1 MIFELPKNANYAGT
15 VVKIANIIPLENCDN
30 VVGTTIFGFQA
41 IVGKNTQVGDLGV
54 VFPAETQLS
63 EEYCMNNN
71 LFRDE
76 NRNKDVTE
84 KGYIENSRR
93 CKAVKFRGHTSS
105 CLFMPL
111 KSLDFIL
118 GKRVT
123 QLVEGDTFDSIQDI
137 EICRKYVIKEPT
149 ERRNHQAQPK
159 RFNRVDTKF
168 IPQHFDTENY
178 FRNDR
183 NVAPEADII
192 VTQKLHGTSIRIANT
207 IVLRKLTWRERLAK
221 WFGIK
226 VQETEYDLVQGSRK
240 VIKDVTNP
248 YHDHFYTED
257 IWSIEGQKL
266 KGLLPENFIIYG
278 EIIGFTSDGAEI
290 QHSYTYDVA
299 PRHCVLYVYR
309 VAFVNASGLVTDLT
323 WDQLKEFCLAR
334 GLRFV
339 PELWRGKHK
348 DFFPA
353 PFLERR
359 LSDNFDMAI
368 PLSHEETVDE
378 GICIRVDK
386 LTPYIL
392 KAKSQKFYEHESSLL
407 DKGEEDLESQ
417 QTWEAVGSGVKTV

>member
-1 MIFELPKNANYAGT
+1 MKFEAPKNPNYAAS
-15 VVKIANIIPLENCDN
+15 VVRIANIIPLENCDN
-30 VVGTTIFGFQA
+30 VVATTIFGFQA
-41 IVGKNTQVGDLGV
+41 IVGKNTQVGDLGI

-63 EEYCMNNN
+63 DAYCMNNN

-76 NRNKDVTE
+76 NRNKDINE

-111 KSLDFIL
+111 ASLGYIL
-118 GKRVT
+118 GKKVA
-123 QLVEGDTFDSIQDI
+123 QLEEGDTFDFIQGE
-137 EICRKYVIKEPT
+137 EICRKYVIKEVG
-149 ERRNHQAQPK
+149 ERKNHQAQPK

-168 IPQHFDTENY
+168 IPEHFDTENY

-183 NVAPEADII
+183 NVGVETEII

-207 IVLRKLTWRERLAK
+207 IVLRKLSWRERLAK

-248 YHDHFYTED
+248 YHDHYYTED
-257 IWSIEGQKL
+257 IWSVEGQKL

-278 EIIGFTSDGAEI
+278 ELVGFTSDGAEL
-290 QHSYTYDVA
+290 QSSYTYDVA
-299 PRHCVLYVYR
+299 PRHAVLYVYR
-309 VAFVNASGLVTDLT
+309 VAFVNAAGLVTDLS

-334 GLRFV
+334 GLRYV

-348 DFFPA
+348 DFKVA
-353 PFLERR
+353 PYLECR
-359 LSDNFDMAI
+359 LSDTFDNAI
-368 PLSHEETVDE
+368 PLSHEGTADE

-407 DKGEEDLESQ
+407 DKGQEDLESQ
-417 QTWEAVGSGVKTV
+417 ESVIDAA